1 VTHVLAASG
10 VDNLTGMILAIGL
23 LVFLFFALIF
33 PERL

>member
-1 VTHVLAASG
+1 MTHVLAASG
-10 VDNLTGMILAIGL
+10 ADNWTAMVLAIGL

>member
-10 VDNLTGMILAIGL
+10 ADNLTAMILGIGL